1 MSMWPFG
8 PTTTCMNLDR
18 LNIPLGILDVHRGRW
33 RFLCSTPALI
43 DIFQV
48 PDNYDVDRVVEV
60 FAKHTSKGDKKLEF
74 RVIRLINQ
82 HDQDELPDYSTN
94 WYFTPWNRKTTMRMQ
109 KQGPTKLLGTTPDM
123 DYAGTINGPF
133 EQLHAN
139 PDTPVIFIIPAWPEF
154 KEIRYMQLRTT
165 RRSVTTIRCGNSQR
179 TAFRPLTKRP
189 LLSTRVV
196 TL

>member
-1 MSMWPFG
+1 MTFIAAVGDFSAQPRPSLTSFKFPF
-8 PTTTCMNLDR
+8 
-18 LNIPLGILDVHRGRW
+18 
-33 RFLCSTPALI
+33 
-43 DIFQV
+43 IFH
-48 PDNYDVDRVVEV
+48 VDRVVEV

-94 WYFTPWNRKTTMRMQ
+94 WYFTPWNKKTTMRMQ

-154 KEIRYMQLRTT
+154 KEIRYMQLRNYKTYGHYNPMWQQPT
-165 RRSVTTIRCGNSQR
+165 DSFPPPDKA
-179 TAFRPLTKRP
+179 AFIEHKSKY
-189 LLSTRVV
+189 LS
-196 TL
+196 L